1 MCSYY
6 AVLFV
11 YMVIF
16 LVNHYLQFGTSM
28 IILQIK
34 GLMKSFYLPVVLVAL
49 LPIFKAYTIKIE
61 EKTLNTPLFIYVIT
75 IFVCS
80 VVGIAFPT
88 YRTGD
93 RAGTVGLFH
102 SANEIGAILCILSP
116 FFIKGLLAEK
126 FYISKGII
134 FVLFVYAILQVG
146 TKVPYFGVMILIA
159 LLVGIC
165 LICAKVKKQP
175 YLYKRAGLFFICFIL
190 IYGITGLTPV
200 GENLTKIY
208 GDIFPI
214 TMADIRK
221 QPTQVVEIK
230 NFEELKTTTVSGRN
244 DYLKANKEKFAS
256 SDLYGKMMGIS
267 FVNKE
272 EGQELKL
279 TEMDYY
285 DILFCNGI
293 VGTILFAIPILVFA
307 IAFLRYTMF
316 HKSRIPLELIYSIG
330 MAGAV
335 ALLAGHVIVSPAVS
349 IYLVVIVL
357 KYDFEIRQ
365 KEEVKVEI

>member
-6 AVLFV
+6 GALFI
-11 YMVIF
+11 YMLVF
-16 LVNHYLQFGTSM
+16 LVNHYLQFGTNM

-34 GLMKSFYLPVVLVAL
+34 GLMKIFYLPVVLVAL
-49 LPIFKAYTIKIE
+49 LPIWKAYCIKIE
-61 EKTLNTPLFIYVIT
+61 EKTLNTALFIYVIT

-80 VVGIAFPT
+80 VIGIAFPT

-116 FFIKGLLAEK
+116 FFIKGLLEEK
-126 FYISKGII
+126 FPVSKGIL

-146 TKVPYFGVMILIA
+146 TKVPYFGVMILMA

-165 LICAKVKKQP
+165 LIYGKIKKQT
-175 YLYKRAGLFFICFIL
+175 YFYKRAGMFLICL
-190 IYGITGLTPV
+190 IMVYAITGLTPV

-208 GDIFPI
+208 GEIFPV

-221 QPTQVVEIK
+221 QPTEVVEIK

-244 DYLKANKEKFAS
+244 DYLKANKEKFANS
-256 SDLYGKMMGIS
+256 NLYGKMIGIS
-267 FVNKE
+267 FVNRE
-272 EGQELKL
+272 EVQELKL

-285 DILFCNGI
+285 DILFCGGI
-293 VGTILFAIPILVFA
+293 VGTMLFALPILAFA
-307 IAFLRYTMF
+307 IAFLRYTML
-316 HKSRIPLELIYSIG
+316 HKSRIPLELIYSVG
-330 MAGAV
+330 MAGVV

-349 IYLVVIVL
+349 IYLAIIVL
-357 KYDFEIRQ
+357 KYDFEIRN
-365 KEEVKVEI
+365 VENC